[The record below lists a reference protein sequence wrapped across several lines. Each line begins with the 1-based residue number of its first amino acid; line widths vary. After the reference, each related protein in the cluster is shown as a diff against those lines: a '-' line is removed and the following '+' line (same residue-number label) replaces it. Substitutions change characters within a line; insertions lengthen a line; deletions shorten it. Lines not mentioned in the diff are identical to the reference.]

1 MVPESLCSKVSYS
14 VPILELVDVTKM
26 PFIKS
31 QEKSMDILLPG
42 AKYNKKCQT
51 TGSMPRFGYTRGN
64 LKKMRCRAVLGK
76 KGNLLM
82 PFPSYIGEILPL
94 KVVINHFES
103 FSKPN
108 ALEVE
113 LVRTVEIRTQR

>member
-26 PFIKS
+26 PFIKP

-64 LKKMRCRAVLGK
+64 LNKKYTYIVGEGK
-76 KGNLLM
+76 LTHL
-82 PFPSYIGEILPL
+82 FSSLGEILPL

-103 FSKPN
+103 FNKPN

-113 LVRTVEIRTQR
+113 LVRTLEIRTQR